1 MNKLFRY
8 IVAISTVLF
17 IVTWFLPYYD
27 YMWLTEEELNL
38 ANANMANSYIPNTAT
53 FFWVQSIIWVAVSIG
68 LFLYIP
74 IARTAFLIL
83 MVLSFIAVFF
93 SGFYVMPPLQAGI
106 NSIIGLSDGVIL
118 SMAYLTSVAKC
129 FEKNT

>member
-8 IVAISTVLF
+8 IVAISTLLF
-17 IVTWFLPYYD
+17 IVSWFLPYYD

-38 ANANMANSYIPNTAT
+38 ANANMVNSYIPNTAT
-53 FFWVQSIIWVAVSIG
+53 FFWVQSIIWVVISIG
-68 LFLYIP
+68 LFLFIP

-83 MVLSFIAVFF
+83 MALSIIAVFF
-93 SGFYVMPPLQAGI
+93 SGFYVMPPFQGGI
-106 NSIIGLSDGVIL
+106 NTIIGLCDGVIL
-118 SMAYLTSVAKC
+118 TMAYLTSVAKC